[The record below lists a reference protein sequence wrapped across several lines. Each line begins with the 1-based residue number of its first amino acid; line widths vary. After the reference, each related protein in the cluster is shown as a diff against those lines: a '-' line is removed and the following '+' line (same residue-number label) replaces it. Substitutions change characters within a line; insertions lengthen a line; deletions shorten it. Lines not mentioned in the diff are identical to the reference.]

1 MICDEVESGSIGE
14 MVVHPR
20 MQAFISMMG
29 GSLTPEDVVHIC
41 YLNFYGL
48 LVNGLVLAAFL
59 TVLGF
64 VMWRFPVRRHNLL
77 ALHNL
82 RSLLVLSVFLIGLC
96 EVAQY
101 SMAVYRLGQ
110 LPSKQQ
116 LVAKAQMPIHS
127 TQTSIG
133 TTTTTTTTTSLP
145 DYDDYLYDY
154 DLSGE
159 DLPEPQQ
166 LHSDRTA
173 PEVRLEDGDD
183 ADDDDDASYVAGSRL
198 PTMTTLL
205 GLWSVCVGLLTVVVG
220 ANLVRMIELKD
231 KYGLLYIA
239 LAAEGAQSV
248 AKWCKF
254 KHINGVTDTTTTAL
268 PASVALGSAL
278 LLATLAA
285 VDGSTVHWER
295 NAALLMAQKEQRLS
309 NVSTVT
315 LSSSSYSRKGR
326 RKDSTAG
333 PGTGSAT
340 KATTT
345 TQSPTGSKMS
355 ALGHKA
361 PFLSRVTFWW
371 IMPLLWR
378 GYREPLELENLGWLP
393 DSDTSRYHYD
403 QFLSIYQRFKHSSSL
418 WRCYALNCWQM
429 FLAGGALKL
438 LGDLCALVGP
448 FCISNIVDYIAKSAA
463 ATSSSAGPLNGNGN
477 GDSASTAEDV
487 IPSNDNDSF
496 HILRFV
502 NQSSFDG
509 SSNKVDGAH
518 PAMALTWS
526 DLLANGWF
534 VALLVL
540 VASLAQ
546 GTFSQASTHIM
557 DMEGIRLKNALQ
569 GLVYRKTLLL
579 SSSCFYQGPSMGKKK
594 PESAEDDEEEEDSPC
609 QEQSQEKTHP
619 PDGYITGSGESDVPV
634 TTLAA
639 ATTTTSSS
647 SSLAT
652 NSSSSVKAKMSRT
665 VPISGQPEPEGPGV
679 FAAMANENAAPS
691 SQIEIPHPP
700 AGSTMLGQNKEKAMA
715 GATEEIKHKPAA
727 SRSIATNDRQ
737 QFGCVFTAV
746 PSKSD
751 AAAAFAG
758 TDSGNGPEKT
768 DTTSTVA
775 AHPSSASVMDLPRE
789 KKQEKPGERD
799 QQESSSSGET
809 PEANSKHAG
818 GDAAFVFLPDAGT
831 ITNLMSDDAFN
842 VMSFVKIAHYVW
854 AIPLKIGI
862 VMYLLYRLLGVS
874 SVIGSIVCVLTM
886 TPLQFVIGKMMSKNA
901 KHTSKC
907 TDERLRRINEVLLGI
922 KLIKLSAWE
931 AVFREK
937 ISNIRRRE
945 LKHLDWD
952 SCYWTMMMLL
962 THISSVLITFVT
974 VTVFT
979 HLEQEHQ
986 HPSSSSSSSATT
998 TASIMGETLAS
1009 STTPASKMEFSA
1021 ARLFASLALF
1031 NQLTV
1036 PLFIFPITIPII
1048 LSAVVSTRRLEAF
1061 LSQPEVT
1068 TGSGKGTCSGM
1079 AAGRGK
1085 RRPQQQRYPKTGDE
1099 GEGFS
1104 CSHKMRE
1111 VFEVQPMRKS
1121 CQKTGSQELK
1131 GAYFGSNNIT
1141 ATIDGNLEDRI
1152 LDRSNCIVEEI
1163 DERDQL
1169 NDDDDDD
1176 DDEDDEDA
1184 LQFERFDLADCVDGG
1199 PPTQLTTTIT
1209 QQKNSNGHGDD
1220 GRHTKSYDLAQVAGA
1235 NESRFGE
1242 MAMKNGSPVKGPS
1255 SGCCQGED
1263 IADDGDTATA
1273 AGCQEDE
1280 EEAPTV
1286 VSIRDGRFQWGANG
1300 VSTFTTTNGASD
1312 CEAPS
1317 KQSASTEA
1325 AAAASAINGMV
1336 LKIDRL
1342 DIPEG
1347 KLTIIVGR
1355 SGSGKSSLLA
1365 ALLKEI
1371 NHLSGEVCWSNNSSF
1386 AYVPQR
1392 PWLLNGTVRDNI
1404 LFGEPFRP
1412 KRYRRVLQ
1420 ACALEPDIQL
1430 MPDADWTE
1438 IGERGIRLSGGQR
1451 QRIVIARAL
1460 YAPASVV
1467 IMDDPLSSLD
1477 NEVATFIFDNGIRQM
1492 LRRQRRTALMVTQ
1505 RLQLVF
1511 MADYII
1517 AMEAMA
1523 IRATGTM
1530 PDFETNYPQVRRQWE
1545 AIIAQERSRE
1555 AQSSPGKTA
1564 RERWKLFRNVSRIS
1578 FQRNQPVEECYDP
1591 VRSSDGMFYGDGSGD
1606 LAGDRRSGT
1615 GSGTAARGPLATLQ
1629 RSTGSSIF
1637 GSRFHAHDLP
1647 MVPIDDCCHGESVQ
1661 LRRHYS
1667 SRTRA
1672 RAADSRAQRAISD
1685 GVVLRGKPITA
1696 TSKSALREVRSAAG
1710 GDGLGGGRYR
1720 FSDTYRDWNQIGFR
1734 RFLYRKDS
1742 RSRHYD
1748 QKQQQT
1754 NNSLNSNTAAATA
1767 WGFRLNWRNSW
1778 PLSLHKT
1785 DSVKCCSKPESGT
1798 FSRNQPHHR
1807 NAIQQ
1812 NQQQHRQ
1819 IPRNPLRRL
1828 LSSISRYSE
1837 ETETESCVDSNG
1849 GCGDDVSNR
1858 LLTADSEERQYGQIP
1873 ARMYWLYL
1881 KSCGLKM
1888 VAIFLL
1894 SALAQQ
1900 GLRVY
1905 TDFWLQNWTDHSS
1918 DWIAADEVKYN
1929 FRVYAVL
1936 SSLCILLSA
1945 ISFPAGQLAGSN
1957 ARRRLHRQ
1965 LLASVLKNS
1974 IHFFQTVPL
1983 GRIMNR
1989 LSIDIAVVDKKIAA
2003 TSQKLLQFV
2012 LLCLCAVLINSVVT
2026 PYFILLTIPICGI
2039 YYVVQK
2045 FYRCSSRELQRIESI
2060 TYSPVIAHFSETIEG
2075 LQTIRAYRVESRFTE
2090 TLFRRMEANNV
2101 AQVALNSSNRW
2112 LGIALDYL
2120 GAVIVFV
2127 AILSGLIT
2135 ASLDPSGTSPSLIGL
2150 AINYAL
2156 LVPIYLNW
2164 VVKLV
2169 AEMEMYVGAVER
2181 IKLFIEGNR
2190 ERLAERNRIKYRPVP
2205 ISWPQ
2210 RGDILF
2216 EDISLRYE
2224 GQKENVIT
2232 NLHLAIP
2239 AGQRIGICGRT
2250 GSGKSSL
2257 ALALF
2262 GALEVS
2268 GGRILIDDVDI
2279 GAVHTDEL
2287 RSRLSIIPQES
2298 MLFGG
2303 SLRENLD
2310 PRGHFSDL
2318 ELWNCLEMAQL
2329 KETVIAMD
2337 DGLDAQISEDRP
2349 LFSAGQRQLLCLA
2362 RAVLRGSVCLVL
2374 DEATSSLDTE
2384 TEKLVLEAAAKAFK
2398 GRTVLTIAHR
2408 LHSLFDY
2415 DRVIVLER
2423 GQIVE
2428 DGCPRVLRKRPGSK
2442 FAAMLMKA
2450 SEGHE
2455 AVPVTTTGG
2464 STAGNGKNT
2473 GGSFLEFFRQRYR
2486 REPLVRN
2493 ASETQEESTV

>member
-952 SCYWTMMMLL
+952 SCYWTMM
-962 THISSVLITFVT
+962 I
-974 VTVFT
+974 
-979 HLEQEHQ
+979 
-986 HPSSSSSSSATT
+986 
-998 TASIMGETLAS
+998 
-1009 STTPASKMEFSA
+1009 
-1021 ARLFASLALF
+1021 
-1031 NQLTV
+1031 
-1036 PLFIFPITIPII
+1036 
-1048 LSAVVSTRRLEAF
+1048 
-1061 LSQPEVT
+1061 
-1068 TGSGKGTCSGM
+1068 
-1079 AAGRGK
+1079 
-1085 RRPQQQRYPKTGDE
+1085 
-1099 GEGFS
+1099 
-1104 CSHKMRE
+1104 
-1111 VFEVQPMRKS
+1111 
-1121 CQKTGSQELK
+1121 
-1131 GAYFGSNNIT
+1131 
-1141 ATIDGNLEDRI
+1141 
-1152 LDRSNCIVEEI
+1152 
-1163 DERDQL
+1163 
-1169 NDDDDDD
+1169 
-1176 DDEDDEDA
+1176 
-1184 LQFERFDLADCVDGG
+1184 DGG

-1710 GDGLGGGRYR
+1710 GDGLGYCVYKSPHTSPTIRDSESGPVSSEEHDEQRRMPTETTSRHSLPPSEGAVSCDSIRTNCQQQEEYHEEPPPRQARWNSLKDRQRSGGRYR